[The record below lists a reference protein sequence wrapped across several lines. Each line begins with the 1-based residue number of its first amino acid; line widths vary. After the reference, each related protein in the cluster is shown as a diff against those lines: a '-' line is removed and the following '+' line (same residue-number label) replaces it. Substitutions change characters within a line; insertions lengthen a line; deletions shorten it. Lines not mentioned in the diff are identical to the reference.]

1 MRTHPPVFCPCPS
14 LVMNAERLVR
24 ARIGVKE
31 AGSDTSTKLLSR
43 DQAIAFVT
51 AAHELGKTVILV
63 QGTWDLTHAGH
74 VQHIREAKK
83 HADLVML
90 RLASAEYAVNYKGP
104 SRPIELFRDLV
115 VSEFEDVDAVFVDDT
130 VIAPDNIAE
139 NAHIL
144 SQLKPDKIAV
154 EVEDD
159 KFTVKLKSTDYAN
172 RHLGA
177 SILPVV
183 MVLPHVNS
191 TTAIVNKIRSMA

>member
-1 MRTHPPVFCPCPS
+1 
-14 LVMNAERLVR
+14 MNAERFVR
-24 ARIGVKE
+24 SRMQVKE
-31 AGSDTSTKLLSR
+31 AGVTPAEKLLSR
-43 DQAIAFVT
+43 ADAVAFVD
-51 AAHELGKTVILV
+51 AAHAMGKSVVLV

-83 HADLVML
+83 YADLVLL

-104 SRPIELFRDLV
+104 SRPIELFRDMV
-115 VSEFEDVDAVFVDDT
+115 VSEFENVDAVFVDDT

-159 KFTVKLKSTDYAN
+159 KFLVKMKSTDYAN

-177 SILPVV
+177 HIEPVV
-183 MVLPHVNS
+183 MVLPHINS
-191 TTAIVNKIRSMA
+191 TTAIVEKIRSMQ